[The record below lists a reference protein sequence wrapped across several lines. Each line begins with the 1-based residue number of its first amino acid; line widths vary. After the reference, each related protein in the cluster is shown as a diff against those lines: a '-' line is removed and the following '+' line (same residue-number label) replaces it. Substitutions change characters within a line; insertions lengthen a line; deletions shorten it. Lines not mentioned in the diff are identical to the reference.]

1 MSVFRSIARIA
12 RIALCA
18 LLLGTSSFCALA
30 QPFPSRPLRL
40 VLTFPPGGATDVLAR
55 VLTPAM
61 SADLGQPIVIDNRPG
76 ASGMIGTQAVA
87 REKPDGHTLLF
98 GTDSI
103 FTVNPHLYADAGYDP
118 FRDFVPVAPL
128 TDLALF
134 LAVHPSVRAH
144 DLAQLIALAKAEPG
158 RLSFASPG
166 IATPQHLS
174 GELFAQAAGIQW
186 VHVPY
191 KGGAPAVNDL
201 LAGQVPAMFGNLANF
216 RTHVTSGKLRLLG
229 VADPQRFPGL
239 PEVPAIAE
247 LLPGFAVSGW
257 FALFAPA
264 GTPTEIVARLEAV
277 TAKALRAPEVSQRLE
292 TLAFRPLNLDR
303 VQFASRIRSDFE
315 RNGALIRARG
325 IRAD

>member
-1 MSVFRSIARIA
+1 MTGFRSIVRIG
-12 RIALCA
+12 LCA
-18 LLLGTSSFCALA
+18 LLLGLSAFCAHA
-30 QPFPSRPLRL
+30 QLFPSRPLRL

-55 VLTPAM
+55 VLAPAM
-61 SADLGQPIVIDNRPG
+61 GADLGQPILIDNRPG

-87 REKPDGHTLLF
+87 RERPDGHTLLF

-134 LAVHPSVRAH
+134 LAVHPSVKANTISE
-144 DLAQLIALAKAEPG
+144 LIALAKGEPG

-166 IATPQHLS
+166 VATPQHLS
-174 GELFAQAAGIQW
+174 GELFAQAAGVQW

-201 LAGQVPAMFGNLANF
+201 LAGQVPVMFGNLANF
-216 RTHVTSGKLRLLG
+216 QTHVTAGKLRLLG

-239 PEVPAIAE
+239 PGIPAIAE
-247 LLPGFAVSGW
+247 VLPGFAVSGW

-264 GTPTEIVARLEAV
+264 GTPPEIVARLEAV
-277 TAKALRAPEVSQRLE
+277 TAKALRAPEVAQRLE
-292 TLAFRPLNLDR
+292 ALAFRPLNLDR
-303 VQFASRIRSDFE
+303 AQFTARMRADYE

-325 IRAD
+325 IRAH